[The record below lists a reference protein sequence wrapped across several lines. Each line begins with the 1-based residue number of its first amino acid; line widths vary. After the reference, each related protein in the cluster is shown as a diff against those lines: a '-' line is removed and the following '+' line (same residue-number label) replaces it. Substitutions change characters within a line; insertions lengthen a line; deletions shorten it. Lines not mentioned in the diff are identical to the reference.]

1 MTRLLAPPARE
12 AMGEASPAY
21 RAGSRSN
28 FPQGPLT
35 RFHPAY
41 GWVLLLWLA
50 LGLAVS
56 VRTVV
61 SPEKHTVFPIFAASA
76 AHWWDDQ
83 PLYSRYPQ
91 LDDYFRYPPIFA
103 VAATPFSLLGP
114 VAGGILWSW
123 VSLAVYGAGLWWF
136 ARDVIPATW
145 TPPRTA
151 AFLALGALGAV
162 RGLWNAQSN
171 ALVVGLM
178 LLAASALLR
187 RRWWTAALLL
197 AGPVLVKLTP
207 LAPALLLCALWPR
220 RLIGRFAL
228 AVVLG
233 FLLPFLTRSPGVVVG
248 HYQEWLGHLLNSGP
262 ERWPGFRDGWTA
274 WIALRQQVEFAD
286 GPLPLREPIDTAWY
300 RVLQGLAAA
309 AALAWCLWQQR
320 REGSG
325 KWLATVALAMGFAWL
340 MLFGPAVEHATYVF
354 LAPVLAWAWLE
365 RGAWPRGRWLITLAM
380 VLVLVLGWGA
390 VTRAL
395 LPAAPAVLAAL
406 PFGTSL
412 FVVWLLGAGIHRR
425 RPPSDE
431 APEEWKGY
439 VFPDGARLK
448 SLEPPRAAG
457 SLPTA

>member
-1 MTRLLAPPARE
+1 
-12 AMGEASPAY
+12 MGEASPAY

-28 FPQGPLT
+28 LPQEPLT

-50 LGLAVS
+50 LGIAVS

-76 AHWWDDQ
+76 AHWWEDQ
-83 PLYSRYPQ
+83 PLYARYPQ
-91 LDDYFRYPPIFA
+91 LDDYFRYPPVFA

-123 VSLAVYGAGLWWF
+123 VSLAVYGAGLWFF
-136 ARDVIPATW
+136 ARDVISVAW
-145 TPPRTA
+145 TPQRTA

-197 AGPVLVKLTP
+197 AGSVLIKLTP

-228 AVVLG
+228 ALVLG
-233 FLLPFLTRSPGVVVG
+233 FLVPFLTRSPGVVVG
-248 HYQEWLGHLLNSGP
+248 HYQEWLGHLANSGS

-274 WIALRQQVEFAD
+274 WIALRQQVKFAD
-286 GPLPLREPIDTAWY
+286 GPLPLREPIDSAWY
-300 RVLQGLAAA
+300 RVLQGLGAA

-320 REGSG
+320 RGGSG
-325 KWLATVALAMGFAWL
+325 KWLATGALAMGLAWL

-354 LAPVLAWAWLE
+354 LTPVLAWAWLQ
-365 RGAWPRGRWLITLAM
+365 RAAWPRGRWLVTLAM
-380 VLVLVLGWGA
+380 VLILVLGWGA

-395 LPAAPAVLAAL
+395 LPVVPAALAAL
-406 PFGTSL
+406 PLGTSL
-412 FVVWLLGAGIHRR
+412 FIVWLLGASVHRGE
-425 RPPSDE
+425 SAFDDE
-431 APEEWKGY
+431 SGEWKGY
-439 VFPDGARLK
+439 VFQEAAPARKAGRPEGA
-448 SLEPPRAAG
+448 A
-457 SLPTA
+457 